1 MDEAIEKSA
10 EHFWLLIATRSIEI
24 HFRVKNV
31 LFEDSPWVVLPSYHI
46 SEELEICAIVSII
59 ARYTS
64 VENTSLH
71 QHSLVVSEVVS
82 KILTCNFFGRF
93 ECRALVL
100 AVQFVCRLYD
110 VAVSSQGPERN
121 GEVGGMAVRRIR

>member
-24 HFRVKNV
+24 HIRVKNV
-31 LFEDSPWVVLPSYHI
+31 LFEDSPWVVLPLYYI
-46 SEELEICAIVSII
+46 SEELEICIIVSVV
-59 ARYTS
+59 ARYKS
-64 VENTSLH
+64 AENTSLH
-71 QHSLVVSEVVS
+71 QYSLVVPEVVS
-82 KILTCNFFGRF
+82 KILNCDFFGRF

-121 GEVGGMAVRRIR
+121 SEVCGMTVGRFR